1 MLGEAIAL
9 PVNGRNPFV
18 VQEALKRGNIK
29 LVPFEKA
36 DPFGS
41 VPGFP
46 AYLSTTVRNWSGTT
60 AYQRRFGN
68 PKYAHH
74 PPGFPYYGAPY
85 AYIISTSKSQPNQP
99 RNSAPPPMFPQPPPP
114 PPPPKNN
121 SPPRARMETKE
132 EKNRREAR
140 EKAEAEEDAR
150 YFRNLYAREAQRRA
164 EEARRKAAW
173 NKRLNEAHRATQA
186 SNKNRFNKLNL
197 ANLNTKMRNINN
209 GMARIEKQYGESD
222 ALLKRHAWF
231 FTKRRFEPITKEV
244 ERLRKVHANAKWAL
258 KQLKELKTSS
268 SNTAYRHGIRHLDT
282 FEKSHANIKWRSS
295 NVMGYFRMYF
305 RELPALV
312 ARWEAKEKN
321 ISNAKD
327 RNEARKRHAQ
337 VANAYLS
344 KLNKEHENKLKAA
357 TKIQAAYKGVLA
369 RRNLAQMKKA
379 RENAATKIQAA
390 VRGAKNRRILAA
402 KQTAATRIQSV
413 FRGGLARKR
422 FVNIKRLGVNE
433 AKAKANAN
441 AATRAANKAKE
452 AAKEAEGKLR
462 SGWQY
467 LKWSNPEA
475 YHDYVAHVRPFEVAL
490 NQSRNRMFKTQ
501 GWVRNALP
509 GLGVVNQ
516 KLKDNYEAAFQKWY
530 RQFFKKNTNQK
541 AANLVA
547 TTHKNATAA
556 KEKANAAEAERR
568 RAVQAAV
575 EAARAARQ
583 ARVASRNVRQ
593 LQFVRAR

>member
-9 PVNGRNPFV
+9 PVNGRKPNQ
-18 VQEALKRGNIK
+18 VQQALNRGEIT
-29 LVPFEKA
+29 LVRF
-36 DPFGS
+36 
-41 VPGFP
+41 PGGLP
-46 AYLSTTVRNWSGTT
+46 LPRGLGVGVGRLNHSSPYHAYN
-60 AYQRRFGN
+60 FKGN
-68 PKYAHH
+68 PNYAHNKM
-74 PPGFPYYGAPY
+74 GIPY
-85 AYIISTSKSQPNQP
+85 ARIIYPKSQPKQP
-99 RNSAPPPMFPQPPPP
+99 RNSAPQQPSPPRAPRAPPPP
-114 PPPPKNN
+114 PPPRAISIRWENA
-121 SPPRARMETKE
+121 PPRSPMETNE
-132 EKNRREAR
+132 EKNRREAK
-140 EKAEAEEDAR
+140 EKAEAEADAK
-150 YFRNLYAREAQRRA
+150 FWKNVAQRRI
-164 EEARRKAAW
+164 EEARKQAVL
-173 NKRLNEAHRATQA
+173 NKIRSEAHLATQA

-197 ANLNTKMRNINN
+197 TNLDTKMRNINN
-209 GMARIEKQYGESD
+209 GMTKIEKQYGDSD
-222 ALLKRHAWF
+222 ALIKRHAWF
-231 FTKRRFEPITKEV
+231 FTKKRFEPVTKEV

-258 KQLKELKTSS
+258 KQLKEWKAKASS
-268 SNTAYRHGIRHLDT
+268 SNTAYRHGIRHLDN

-305 RELPALV
+305 RELPTLV
-312 ARWEAKEKN
+312 ERWEAKEKN
-321 ISNAKD
+321 ITNAKE

-337 VANAYLS
+337 
-344 KLNKEHENKLKAA
+344 AA
-357 TKIQAAYKGVLA
+357 KIQTAYKGVLA
-369 RRNLAQMKKA
+369 RRTLAQMKKA
-379 RENAATKIQAA
+379 RENAATKIQSA
-390 VRGAKNRRILAA
+390 VRGVQSRKTLTKTVQAV
-402 KQTAATRIQSV
+402 TRIQSM

-433 AKAKANAN
+433 ARAKANAN

-475 YHDYVAHVRPFEVAL
+475 YHDYVAHVRPFEIAL
-490 NQSRNRMFKTQ
+490 NHSRNRMFQTS
-501 GWVRNALP
+501 GWMRNALP
-509 GLGVVNQ
+509 GLGVVNK

-583 ARVASRNVRQ
+583 ARAAVPQRQ
-593 LQFVRAR
+593 LQLARAR